1 MEVRSNA
8 SFFSVVG
15 DIETWD
21 NNPGGV
27 VASFSFFFF
36 GVNRVKKDGAVVAH
50 NGKDE
55 DNVNGVEHDVAVL
68 TNDDDRVDSDN
79 IGGNNDANNSA
90 DDNDNK
96 NTDDD
101 DNNAVF
107 TRLNSADLPIFLTC
121 FVGITIEKGNLRF
134 VEVFPFG
141 GVWFFVFFAMVG
153 WLFWFLFGYFYW
165 W

>member
-1 MEVRSNA
+1 MVRSNA

-21 NNPGGV
+21 NNPGGE

-36 GVNRVKKDGAVVAH
+36 GVNRVKKDGAVVAR

-55 DNVNGVEHDVAVL
+55 DDVDGVKHDVAVL
-68 TNDDDRVDSDN
+68 TNDDNWVDSDD
-79 IGGNNDANNSA
+79 IGGYNDANNNA
-90 DDNDNK
+90 DDEDNK
-96 NTDDD
+96 NTDNN
-101 DNNAVF
+101 NNAVF
-107 TRLNSADLPIFLTC
+107 TRLNSADLPFFLTC
-121 FVGITIEKGNLRF
+121 FVGITIERGDLHF
-134 VEVFPFG
+134 VKVFPFG

-153 WLFWFLFGYFYW
+153 WLFWFLFGNFYW